1 MLAPSTSPSRE
12 RHRKPSRSGLAA
24 LLLLAV
30 GLSVVA
36 IGVWKNDVGK
46 KVGVATR
53 PGPNEQENGPRR
65 PLYEILVKHDG
76 QLVPVSGL
84 TLSSRDEFAVRY
96 ANPYRQTRYLAVF
109 AIDAVGAVHWIAPK
123 PVAPSTNAPSIHLP
137 TLGGSKLLPEV
148 FALDHAAPGPMRVL
162 GLVSREPTS
171 VKQIEDFL
179 RNGIPD
185 VRDRSA
191 WASVAM
197 GTSVREWRCTWDA
210 R

>member
-1 MLAPSTSPSRE
+1 MLALSTSPSRE
-12 RHRKPSRSGLAA
+12 RHRKTSRSGLAA

-30 GLSVVA
+30 GLAAVA
-36 IGVWKNDVGK
+36 VGVRKNDVGE

-53 PGPNEQENGPRR
+53 PGPTEGEPRR

-76 QLVPVSGL
+76 QLLPISGL

-96 ANPYRQTRYLAVF
+96 TNPYRETRYLAAF

-137 TLGGSKLLPEV
+137 TFGGSKLLPEV
-148 FALDHAAPGPMRVL
+148 VAPDHAAPGPMRVL

-171 VKQIEDFL
+171 IKQIEDFL

-197 GTSVREWRCTWDA
+197 GTSVREWRCTWKA